1 MPWLN
6 AAIFPDIV
14 IKTDLHSLEDGDMF
28 RDLCAECLRCDIKAD
43 TFADI
48 LKEVFVD
55 KKLLSLQVPDWFNKV
70 LHGNFEA
77 RKQLLLELF
86 LKYNGVD
93 AECSDV
99 EYRTFV
105 GQQLTAWN
113 WSEIEA
119 QCGGNIDVLNELKAE
134 KLLLHIH
141 TLLSPS
147 SAVMAEDV
155 NSMVALENIASTLKV
170 AHNLDIGDIN
180 IDNFGFQVFVTQMQ
194 KKLKDVK
201 TEWLLNWINALLRT
215 EHVPALLDLAEIMI
229 NIDVLRALEH
239 TIFSMLASSV
249 EAEALQSI
257 LLVSIKQLGEGCVLK
272 PTMSASELAWRLF
285 KQHNDIHVSDQ
296 ELKQAFKEYF
306 KEQQLHAGNVLQHL
320 AQKQAGS
327 DVLVPTS
334 VVFEAMGVADFV
346 DDNKVHLYSE
356 QCLQSVVH
364 LASKQLL
371 GGADHTFLVE
381 WINWLLANGASAEPK
396 SQVEELSGI
405 IDIDLLNDVLTLKS
419 MLRDVHHR
427 GRRQS

>member
-28 RDLCAECLRCDIKAD
+28 RDLCAECLRCDIQAD

-296 ELKQAFKEYF
+296 ELKQAFKDTSRNNSCTLAMCCNTWRKSKRAQMYSF
-306 KEQQLHAGNVLQHL
+306 RPLWSLKRWALQTL
-320 AQKQAGS
+320 STTTRCTCTRSSACNLWCTWPRSSCWAARTTRSSWSGS
-327 DVLVPTS
+327 TGCWPTGR
-334 VVFEAMGVADFV
+334 A
-346 DDNKVHLYSE
+346 
-356 QCLQSVVH
+356 
-364 LASKQLL
+364 
-371 GGADHTFLVE
+371 
-381 WINWLLANGASAEPK
+381 
-396 SQVEELSGI
+396 LSRS
-405 IDIDLLNDVLTLKS
+405 LKWRS
-419 MLRDVHHR
+419 
-427 GRRQS
+427 